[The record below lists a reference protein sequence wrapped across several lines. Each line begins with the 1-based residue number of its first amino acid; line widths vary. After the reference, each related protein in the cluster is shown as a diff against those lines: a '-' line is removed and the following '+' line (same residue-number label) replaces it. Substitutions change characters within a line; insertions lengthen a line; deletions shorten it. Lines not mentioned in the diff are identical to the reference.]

1 MAEETS
7 QEKPVF
13 DEAALSGMSD
23 EEIQNLDMSFLSQDA
38 AEESAEGS
46 DAVSGDVEEEAQ
58 EPGSD
63 EPASGEAD
71 DGGEEADGS
80 PEEEE
85 GEVDGEESEESEGEE
100 SPAEGDESGSD
111 VDTESDDEGDGE
123 DSEKD
128 SSEEETDEVDYK
140 AVYDRIFAPFKANGK
155 EIKIDSVDDAV
166 QLMQMGANYNK
177 KMAALKPNLKTL
189 KLLEN
194 NKLLDPEKLSYLIDL
209 DQKNPEAIKKLI
221 KDSGLDPLDIDTEK
235 ESEYTPKTHTVD
247 DREIELDA
255 VLDEIQ
261 DTPTYNKTIRLVSNE
276 WDSDSKQVVADTPQ
290 LLKVINDHMASGI
303 YDRIST
309 EMEKERTLGRL
320 NGLSDIQAYQQI
332 GDALNAKGA
341 FNDLFQAKEETPEK
355 PTPKEKIVTGKQK
368 AEDPKR
374 KSKKRAAGSPRKAP
388 APKQEMDFNPLG
400 MSDAEFAKLIN
411 EDLM

>member
-1 MAEETS
+1 MAEENTPLDETS
-7 QEKPVF
+7 
-13 DEAALSGMSD
+13 LGGMSD
-23 EEIQNLDMSFLSQDA
+23 ADIENLDLGFLSQDQDEAGAPDEGASA
-38 AEESAEGS
+38 AE
-46 DAVSGDVEEEAQ
+46 SGEQEDEEQ
-58 EPGSD
+58 EPGTD
-63 EPASGEAD
+63 EDPSGEAD
-71 DGGEEADGS
+71 DGGEEDAGS
-80 PEEEE
+80 QEE
-85 GEVDGEESEESEGEE
+85 DGEEEADGGGEE
-100 SPAEGDESGSD
+100 SPDGGEEPDSD
-111 VDTESDDEGDGE
+111 ADADTEQDGDGE

-128 SSEEETDEVDYK
+128 SSEKETDEVDYK
-140 AVYDRIFAPFKANGK
+140 AIYEKIFAPFKANGK

-209 DQKNPEAIKKLI
+209 DQKNPEAIRKLI
-221 KDSGLDPLDIDTEK
+221 KDSGIDPLDIDTEK

-247 DREIELDA
+247 DREIELDS
-255 VLDEIQ
+255 VLDDIQ
-261 DTPTYNKTIRLVSNE
+261 DSPQYSRVVRTVNTE
-276 WDSDSKQVVADTPQ
+276 WDADSKQAVYTEPQ
-290 LLKVINDHMASGI
+290 LLKVINDHMASGV

-309 EMEKERTLGRL
+309 ELEKERTLGRL
-320 NGLSDIQAYQQI
+320 NGVSFIQAYKQV

-341 FNDLFQAKEETPEK
+341 FNDLFQEQTPEK
-355 PTPKEKIVTGKQK
+355 PAPKEKIVTGKQR
-368 AEDPKR
+368 AADPKR

-388 APKQEMDFNPLG
+388 ADSKPDPDFNPLG

>member
-1 MAEETS
+1 MAEEN
-7 QEKPVF
+7 KPL
-13 DEAALSGMSD
+13 DEAALGGMSD
-23 EEIQNLDMSFLSQDA
+23 ADIENLDLNFLPQDEAGAPDGGASA
-38 AEESAEGS
+38 AE
-46 DAVSGDVEEEAQ
+46 SGEQGDGEQ
-58 EPGSD
+58 EPGTD
-63 EPASGEAD
+63 EDPSGEAD
-71 DGGEEADGS
+71 DGDEEDAGSQEGEGD
-80 PEEEE
+80 EEE
-85 GEVDGEESEESEGEE
+85 GEGEEDDSAAGDEPGSDDDADPEGEGEGEDGEKD
-100 SPAEGDESGSD
+100 A
-111 VDTESDDEGDGE
+111 
-123 DSEKD
+123 SEKD
-128 SSEEETDEVDYK
+128 ADEVDYK

-209 DQKNPEAIKKLI
+209 DQKNPEAIRKLI
-221 KDSGLDPLDIDTEK
+221 KDSGIDPLDIDTEK

-247 DREIELDA
+247 DREIELDS

-261 DTPTYNKTIRLVSNE
+261 DSPQYSRVVRTVNTE
-276 WDSDSKQVVADTPQ
+276 WDADSKQAVYSEPQ
-290 LLKVINDHMASGI
+290 LLKVINDHMASGV

-309 EMEKERTLGRL
+309 ELEKERTLGRL
-320 NGLSDIQAYQQI
+320 NGVSFIQAYKQV

-341 FNDLFQAKEETPEK
+341 FNDLFQQEAPEK
-355 PTPKEKIVTGKQK
+355 PAPKEKIVTGRQK
-368 AEDPKR
+368 AVDPKR

-388 APKQEMDFNPLG
+388 ADGKPDPDFNPLG

>member
-7 QEKPVF
+7 QEKSVF

-23 EEIQNLDMSFLSQDA
+23 EEIQNLDMSLLSQGA
-38 AEESAEGS
+38 AEEPAEGS
-46 DAVSGDVEEEAQ
+46 DA
-58 EPGSD
+58 
-63 EPASGEAD
+63 ASGEAD
-71 DGGEEADGS
+71 DGGEEA
-80 PEEEE
+80 
-85 GEVDGEESEESEGEE
+85 DGEESEESEGEE

-111 VDTESDDEGDGE
+111 VDAESDDEGDGE

-128 SSEEETDEVDYK
+128 PSEEETEEVDYK

-177 KMAALKPNLKTL
+177 KMASLKPNLKTL

-194 NKLLDPEKLSYLIDL
+194 NKLLDPEKLGYLIDL
-209 DQKNPEAIKKLI
+209 DQKNPEAIRKLI

-247 DREIELDA
+247 DREIELDS
-255 VLDEIQ
+255 VLDDIQ
-261 DTPTYNKTIRLVSNE
+261 DSPQYSRVVRTVNTE
-276 WDSDSKQVVADTPQ
+276 WDTNSKQTVYDEPQ
-290 LLKVINDHMASGI
+290 LLKVIHDHMASGV

-309 EMEKERTLGRL
+309 ELEKERTLGRL
-320 NGLSDIQAYQQI
+320 NGVSFIQAYKQV
-332 GDALNAKGA
+332 GDALNDKGA
-341 FNDLFQAKEETPEK
+341 FNDLFEDQAPSK
-355 PTPKEKIVTGKQK
+355 PAPKEKIITGKQK

>member
-1 MAEETS
+1 MAEETP
-7 QEKPVF
+7 QEKPAF
-13 DEAALSGMSD
+13 DAGALGEMTD
-23 EEIQNLDMSFLSQDA
+23 EQIQNLDLGFSSQGA
-38 AEESAEGS
+38 AEEPTEGS
-46 DAVSGDVEEEAQ
+46 DAASGEQEKEEQ

-80 PEEEE
+80 PGEEEE
-85 GEVDGEESEESEGEE
+85 EADDTEGEEEESTDDGDEPASDDDPEKEGEDKEDGEE
-100 SPAEGDESGSD
+100 
-111 VDTESDDEGDGE
+111 E
-123 DSEKD
+123 DAI
-128 SSEEETDEVDYK
+128 DYK
-140 AVYDRIFAPFKANGK
+140 AVYDKIFAPFKANGK

-194 NKLLDPEKLSYLIDL
+194 NKLLEPEKLSYLIDL

-221 KDSGLDPLDIDTEK
+221 KDSGIDPLDIDTEK

-247 DREIELDA
+247 DREIELDS

-261 DTPTYNKTIRLVSNE
+261 ETPTYSRVVRTVNNE
-276 WDSDSKQVVADTPQ
+276 WDADSKQTVYSEPQ
-290 LLKVINDHMASGI
+290 LLKVINDHMASGV

-309 EMEKERTLGRL
+309 ELEKERTLGRL
-320 NGLSDIQAYQQI
+320 NGVSFIEAYKQV
-332 GDALNAKGA
+332 GDTLNAKGA
-341 FNDLFQAKEETPEK
+341 FNDLFGEQATEK
-355 PTPKEKIVTGKQK
+355 PAPKEKIVTGKQQ
-368 AEDPKR
+368 AQDPKR

-388 APKQEMDFNPLG
+388 APKAEMDFNPLS
-400 MSDAEFAKLIN
+400 MSDTDFAKMIN